1 MGSALS
7 NSAESKSEWFE
18 VSESDWLPP
27 LTPTKKL
34 KLFAD
39 ASVPA
44 TIVKELRSAGI
55 SVESAL
61 DQGLPGADDQ
71 AVLGVARKQGKVL
84 LTMDV
89 DFWNETK
96 FPVHQVHG
104 IIFVD
109 VSPSD
114 IDDALQALGLLYG
127 CFAERYPLDWWQG
140 MKARA
145 TPQGFILKIRTWEGR
160 NQQYEFRLSGD
171 KRLMARET

>member
-1 MGSALS
+1 LG

-39 ASVPA
+39 AGVPA
-44 TIVKELRSAGI
+44 TMVKELRNAGI
-55 SVESAL
+55 SVESAS
-61 DQGLPGADDQ
+61 DRGLSNADDQ
-71 AVLGVARKQGKVL
+71 TVLGVARKQGKVL
-84 LTMDV
+84 LTMDA

-127 CFAERYPLDWWQG
+127 CFAEKYPLDWWQG

-145 TPQGFILKIRTWEGR
+145 TPQGFILKIRTWEGC

-171 KRLMARET
+171 KRLMVREA

>member
-1 MGSALS
+1 MGGPLSDSAGS
-7 NSAESKSEWFE
+7 ESEWFE
-18 VSESDWLPP
+18 GGESDWLPP

-44 TIVKELRSAGI
+44 TMVRELRSAGI

-61 DQGLPGADDQ
+61 DQGLFGADDQ
-71 AVLGVARKQGKVL
+71 AVLGVARKQGKAL
-84 LTMDV
+84 LTMDS

-96 FPVHQVHG
+96 FPVHQVHA

-109 VSPSD
+109 ASPGN
-114 IDDALQALGLLYG
+114 IDDALQAFGLLYG
-127 CFAERYPLDWWQG
+127 CFAKSYPLDWWQG

-145 TPQGFILKIRTWEGR
+145 TPQGFILRIRTWEGR

-171 KRLMARET
+171 KRLIAREA